1 MIKAPFNFVPLPDT
15 IVFPEWGKQVSQDI
29 PFEDGVSGSIDLQ
42 IEAKTDIFVRNGNNL
57 RNVENKFSHIENSYF
72 IPGSTL
78 KGCFRT
84 ALEIFSFGKIKQFN
98 QHSFALQDFGNDD
111 TYKRLIQKNVT
122 HGGWLYLHDD
132 TYYIYDCGE
141 IKRENR
147 IAAYEID
154 EAINSSIFNPFI
166 TQKIQSKDK
175 NAVTKYKMLANALS
189 GHCTGEEQKEYK
201 NGERFFEID
210 GKYLVF
216 TGQPNNRQQKWNK
229 KGEEYWV
236 GKGKEFLFNKPPQQ
250 FKPEGE
256 CIIQISPDDM
266 KAFQSIHNSSTD
278 YTEFWKSK
286 LAEGKPIPVFFQE
299 VEDSEQCKHH
309 YIGLSYMFKYPV
321 KNNVES
327 AMRNYYGRVLKEKQM
342 QGPDMA
348 DLIFGYQSEEKS
360 LRGRVMIGHA
370 FAEGNPTIVTEKI
383 TIMSSPRPSYYPLY
397 LKRDESAVTWNDSHG
412 KKIEIAG
419 YKRYPVRDE
428 ASGFKDRK
436 GRPLGKMDSAMIP
449 LKQGTKF
456 KSRIV
461 FHNLRPVELGALLYA
476 ITLCNPKEKSN
487 ISLYHN
493 IGACKSYGYGKVII
507 TPTLNITAGT
517 EMDSYYQSFIDY
529 MQNKYENKW
538 IDSPTIHEMQAM
550 AAGIPD
556 DKKEIFTYMEL
567 SKKVDGKNINE
578 FDEGK
583 ESYNNK
589 GERLRPFTE
598 IIEGKMSVCKQIPT
612 SERSN
617 QQKNKN
623 NISNKTKSPHSR
635 QRNDYSIKEQEQF
648 KGWELKE
655 GEIYTGMIN
664 SNGILLI
671 YCPDEWNP
679 DKTIR
684 CKFSEDDFPKFPGIN
699 CDVEFEIIEMI
710 SDTAIVIHVNPL
722 AELN

>member
-1 MIKAPFNFVPLPDT
+1 MIKAPFNFVPLPDI

-57 RNVENKFSHIENSYF
+57 RNVENKFSHIGQSYF

-84 ALEIFSFGKIKQFN
+84 VLEIFSFGKIKQFN
-98 QHSFALQDFGNDD
+98 QHSFALRDLRND
-111 TYKRLIQKNVT
+111 TYKRLIQRNIT

-132 TYYIYDCGE
+132 TYYIYDCGV

-147 IAAYEID
+147 ITAYEID
-154 EAINSSIFNPFI
+154 EAINSSVFNPFI

-175 NAVTKYKMLANALS
+175 NAATKYKMLANALS

-201 NGERFFEID
+201 NGERFFGID

-216 TGQPNNRQQKWNK
+216 TGQPGNRQQKWNE

-256 CIIQISPDDM
+256 CIIPISPDDM

-299 VEDSEQCKHH
+299 VEDSGHCKHH

-321 KNNVES
+321 KDNVES
-327 AMRNYYGRVLKEKQM
+327 AMKNYYDRVLKEEQM
-342 QGPDMA
+342 KGLDMA
-348 DLIFGYQSEEKS
+348 DLIFGYQSEGKS

-383 TIMSSPRPSYYPLY
+383 TTMSSPRPSYYPLY
-397 LKRDESAVTWNDSHG
+397 LKRDESPVTWNDSYG

-419 YKRYPVRDE
+419 YKRYPVRGE

-436 GRPLGKMDSAMIP
+436 GCPLGKMDSAMIP

-476 ITLCNPKEKSN
+476 ITLCNLKEKSN
-487 ISLYHN
+487 VSLYHN
-493 IGACKSYGYGKVII
+493 IGACKSYGYGKVSI
-507 TPTLNITAGT
+507 TPILNITDGKG
-517 EMDSYYQSFIDY
+517 MDFYYQSFIDY
-529 MQNKYENKW
+529 MQEMYENEW
-538 IDSPTIHEMQAM
+538 IDSPTIREIQAM

-556 DKKEIFTYMEL
+556 NKKEMFTYMEL
-567 SKKVDGKNINE
+567 SKKVDGRNINE
-578 FDEGK
+578 FVKGK
-583 ESYNNK
+583 ESYNE

-598 IIEGKMSVCKQIPT
+598 IIEGQMSVYKQIPA
-612 SERSN
+612 SDRSN

-623 NISNKTKSPHSR
+623 DIPNRTRSPYNR
-635 QRNDYSIKEQEQF
+635 QGNDYSIKEQEQT
-648 KGWELKE
+648 KGWRLKE
-655 GEIYTGMIN
+655 GGTYKGMITN
-664 SNGILLI
+664 KGILLI
-671 YCPDEWNP
+671 YCPDVRDP
-679 DKTIR
+679 AKTIK
-684 CKFSEDDFPKFPGIN
+684 CKFSVDKPAQHPGVN
-699 CDVEFEIIEMI
+699 CNVNSFRIVEI
-710 SDTAIVIHVNPL
+710 SNDTSIVIHINKYTKRQ
-722 AELN
+722 